1 MHKLGESMPSAANT
15 ILPKPKT
22 TLIEKTQPELLDG
35 SQNNSGLATLTAMNS
50 LTESTR
56 HLINRM
62 KVTNDAKDLCA
73 LANSIAQTVQVQVNV
88 VKLAR
93 ELTGK

>member
-1 MHKLGESMPSAANT
+1 MHKLEESMPKGQT
-15 ILPKPKT
+15 ITLPKSLSVST
-22 TLIEKTQPELLDG
+22 EKTQPELLDG

-93 ELTGK
+93 ELTNK